1 MQKLFK
7 WNSCKIWDEDWNIWP
22 SSITLC
28 DIYRLILPKY
38 LAGSHPHSAFRA
50 VLPINPLLRFSRASI
65 CAHDDYGHPH
75 DWSLSS
81 KSTGRSDWHVAKGY
95 GETRRALVRLNNRAH
110 LCYWSYI
117 CGLDALC
124 FEYSISRNVAV
135 ISYDWESSFPE
146 NDASDYA
153 SLVLLANAYRGRFLW
168 KL

>member
-1 MQKLFK
+1 MWYLPLDFARVF
-7 WNSCKIWDEDWNIWP
+7 
-22 SSITLC
+22 SSESSSFRIPRSLA
-28 DIYRLILPKY
+28 DQSLI
-38 LAGSHPHSAFRA
+38 AISTT
-50 VLPINPLLRFSRASI
+50 SI

-81 KSTGRSDWHVAKGY
+81 KSTGRTDWHVAKGY

-135 ISYDWESSFPE
+135 ISYDRESSFPE

-153 SLVLLANAYRGRFLW
+153 SLALLANAYRGRFLW